1 MKRQAKP
8 FVDVTVDRTAKGIG
22 GLLALVLI
30 APWGLNWDWQ
40 RVSYASLAVCG
51 LWIFTAIRAKKGYI
65 NAFRQGL
72 ARGDVEPDTLRLPTA
87 DASTIET
94 LVAELA
100 DPDEARV
107 RYAIDVLESLDK
119 RNLITPLL
127 LYHESPKVRARAL
140 TALAAAPR
148 EVAAK
153 WRSGV
158 QRMLG
163 DESAEV
169 RAAAVGAL
177 ATLGGEAQTDLVRP
191 YLDDANPRIA
201 ATAAA
206 VLAGSSKDEDREL
219 AERTLTRLSGASG
232 DRTASR
238 REVAIALRQI
248 RDPHTSLLLVPL
260 LNDANP
266 VVATEAMRTVRERG
280 QGDFLFVPT
289 LVSLLRHRG
298 LKAPARDV
306 LVGYGEEVVPAL
318 AHFLRDPEEDIWVRR
333 HVPSTLSRIPCQASM
348 DVLIAALVN
357 EKDAFLRYK
366 CVAAIDRLH
375 GEHPE
380 LTFDPKPI
388 ETLAWLEGMQF
399 YQFLSYHDNLFNR
412 GGITTACLLKSL
424 LEEKRARAR
433 ERVFF
438 MLALLYPRRDVMAA
452 RWELE
457 HGDARSKASACECP
471 RQRPV
476 RPAAPPADADA
487 RGTDRRRTRQQG
499 QRDPADAPARR
510 RGDAADPD
518 QQRRRGRVGGGDRP
532 GRPARAALAGRRPR
546 SRPGPPRRARLARL
560 RGRVL
565 DAGRPAPAVVEAAR
579 AVAGAPAERRDRQP
593 AAVHPA
599 LRLGRDR
606 RAVPDRARRP
616 AGQARSRPHALRGR
630 RAAGLRPPPAGRPG
644 AGHGAGGQDA

>member
-1 MKRQAKP
+1 MLANAVLWAPALARVFDTSLRYTVDKTTREILFLPLPGHLKRQAKP

-22 GLLALVLI
+22 GLLALRADRAVG
-30 APWGLNWDWQ
+30 PEPRTG
-40 RVSYASLAVCG
+40 SASATPAWPSAACG
-51 LWIFTAIRAKKGYI
+51 SSPPIKAKQGYI

-140 TALAAAPR
+140 TALSAAPR

-232 DRTASR
+232 DRTAAR

-248 RDPHTSLLLVPL
+248 RDPRTSLLLVPL

-280 QGDFLFVPT
+280 QGDFLFVPA
-289 LVSLLRHRG
+289 LVSLLRHRS

-306 LVGYGEEVVPAL
+306 LVSYGEEVVPAL

-380 LTFDPKPI
+380 LTFDPKPDRDAG
-388 ETLAWLEGMQF
+388 LAG
-399 YQFLSYHDNLFNR
+399 
-412 GGITTACLLKSL
+412 
-424 LEEKRARAR
+424 
-433 ERVFF
+433 
-438 MLALLYPRRDVMAA
+438 
-452 RWELE
+452 
-457 HGDARSKASACECP
+457 GDAVLPVPLLP
-471 RQRPV
+471 RQPV
-476 RPAAPPADADA
+476 HAA
-487 RGTDRRRTRQQG
+487 
-499 QRDPADAPARR
+499 
-510 RGDAADPD
+510 AA
-518 QQRRRGRVGGGDRP
+518 
-532 GRPARAALAGRRPR
+532 
-546 SRPGPPRRARLARL
+546 SPRRACSSRCSKKSG
-560 RGRVL
+560 RG
-565 DAGRPAPAVVEAAR
+565 PASASSSCSP
-579 AVAGAPAERRDRQP
+579 
-593 AAVHPA
+593 
-599 LRLGRDR
+599 
-606 RAVPDRARRP
+606 
-616 AGQARSRPHALRGR
+616 SSI
-630 RAAGLRPPPAGRPG
+630 RAAT
-644 AGHGAGGQDA
+644 